1 MKKIVILSMIAAL
14 GFGYWSCSNEF
25 ELIDTYKDIPVV
37 YAIVNRADTAHY
49 FRVERVFVDAQK
61 GAPEVSQIPD
71 SLYYD
76 ASVEVLVYR
85 GNSTTPIKLK
95 RVDGNLEGYKRASGL
110 FAQSPNIL
118 YKVKA
123 SVAQFAP
130 NEIIKVV
137 VRRKDGV
144 VITEGTAQVLDDLI
158 LDTPNLKKN
167 NTLYFDSKS
176 NFSISIRAN
185 LNQTRLFDA
194 RLVMNID
201 EQDPANPTKYLPKRL
216 EWFLERGYSP
226 SQNLKDIQLLTF
238 RKNGLDFFRFLGDN
252 LQANGRKRIF
262 KSMDIIIDGSGLDLE
277 KYINATNANTGI
289 TGTEVLPNYTNLTKG
304 YGLVSSKITLVGK
317 PVYYD
322 DKNNALDSLR
332 YGQYTKKLNFQ

>member
-1 MKKIVILSMIAAL
+1 MKKIAILTLMAAL
-14 GFGYWSCSNEF
+14 SFSYWSCSNEF

-37 YAIVNRADTAHY
+37 YAIVNRSDTAHY
-49 FRVERVFVDAQK
+49 FRVERVFVDAKK
-61 GAPEVSQIPD
+61 GAPEVAQIPD

-76 ASVEVLVYR
+76 PSVEVLAYK
-85 GNSTTPIKLK
+85 GNNPTPIKMK
-95 RVDGNLEGYKRASGL
+95 RVDGNLEGYKRTTGL
-110 FAQSPNIL
+110 YAQTPNIL

-130 NEIIKVV
+130 NEIVKVV
-137 VRRKDGV
+137 VRRKDGT
-144 VITEGTAQVLDDLI
+144 VITEGSAQILDDLI
-158 LDTPNLKKN
+158 LDVPNLKKN

-176 NFSISIRAN
+176 SFSIAIRAN
-185 LNQTRLFDA
+185 LNQARTYDV

-216 EWFLERGYSP
+216 EWFLERGYVPSP
-226 SQNLKDIQLLTF
+226 NLKDIQLLTF
-238 RKNGLDFFRFLGDN
+238 RKNGLDFFKFLGDN

-262 KSMDIIIDGSGLDLE
+262 KSMDVVVDASGLDLE

-304 YGLVSSKITLVGK
+304 YGLVSSRINLTGK

-332 YGQYTKKLNFQ
+332 YGQFTKKLLFQ